1 MVWNYFVSFP
11 SLTEFAV
18 GAFKDVMLE
27 VYTKEPRSF
36 IDYEYSEHCRGAGA
50 ANPWD
55 YPEWQAREVR
65 GVCVRDGGEI
75 TEEDRDVGRSL
86 WVHEWTDLIFLTLQ
100 KIKHFMS
107 WR

>member
-1 MVWNYFVSFP
+1 MGLMVWNYFVSFP

-50 ANPWD
+50 ANP
-55 YPEWQAREVR
+55 
-65 GVCVRDGGEI
+65 
-75 TEEDRDVGRSL
+75 
-86 WVHEWTDLIFLTLQ
+86 
-100 KIKHFMS
+100 
-107 WR
+107 